1 MIETYLSTEFQLDTR
16 PRVSAKLNVIE
27 VTENEFELKV
37 VLSEFDPKKKRYDIH
52 VEVECQNEKNDIIYS
67 KNSNSFESLHF
78 VFDNLDPNTI
88 YNCKG
93 NLVFDRVESD
103 IAHVNVQTLDG
114 VPDKPE
120 NVTLLFA
127 EPKKIEISWQ
137 TPTVSRGIVQEYQI
151 DVFPKFDK
159 VKKADNFCS
168 NEPRHEKEFRLISD
182 GGQVTRAWLQHLT
195 PATTYDVTV
204 RAKTRHQN
212 VGHPADVMTVSTP
225 SGRPHQP
232 VINKSYQ
239 SKGGDL
245 IIDFTYPCPMTGET
259 TFRASWSC
267 VAPSTNGISCPSVAN
282 VTQSFITPKTIQLSG
297 LPGGHFYYLKVA
309 ATVANCFEG
318 NCESE
323 SDLHSAFVTCDYRCK
338 DKTCLHNPSAR

>member
-1 MIETYLSTEFQLDTR
+1 MIEIYSSTEFQLDTR
-16 PRVSAKLNVIE
+16 ARVSASFKVSE
-27 VTENEFELKV
+27 VTEKEIELNV

-52 VEVECQNEKNDIIYS
+52 VDVECENEKNENIFA
-67 KNSNSFESLHF
+67 KNSNSFDSLQF
-78 VFDNLDPNTI
+78 AFDKLDPNTI
-88 YNCKG
+88 YNCRG
-93 NLVFDRVESD
+93 ILIFDGIESPIPHVKVE
-103 IAHVNVQTLDG
+103 TLDG
-114 VPDKPE
+114 MPDKPE
-120 NVTLLFA
+120 KVTLLFA
-127 EPKKIEISWQ
+127 EPKKIEISWE
-137 TPTVSRGIVQEYQI
+137 TPKVSRGVVQEYQI

-159 VKKADNFCS
+159 FKKDDIFCA
-168 NEPRHEKEFRLISD
+168 NEPRHEKEFSLFSS

-204 RAKTRHQN
+204 RAKTRHKDA
-212 VGHPADVMTVSTP
+212 GHPADVITVTTP
-225 SGRPHQP
+225 NGKPHKP

-267 VAPSTNGISCPSVAN
+267 VAPSTNGIVCPNIAN

-309 ATVANCFEG
+309 ASVSDCLEG
-318 NCESE
+318 DCQSE
-323 SDLHSAFVTCDYRCK
+323 SDLHSTFVTCDYRCK
-338 DKTCLHNPSAR
+338 DKTCLYNPGAR